1 MGIQAIDSRK
11 TVYLFLGY
19 LTAAESKT
27 ELKKYYDAGW
37 LKQLNTV

>member
-1 MGIQAIDSRK
+1 MENRKMGIQAIDSRK

-27 ELKKYYDAGW
+27 
-37 LKQLNTV
+37 